1 MKENLNLLFDLLP
14 APGTKGYLVLEHLTS
29 GNLQDRGEVMG
40 VDSVIRLSLCS
51 NQEGD
56 NPVPVYELLL
66 NDDETHNPIEAHD
79 RIRTWAAGF
88 MLGARYAG
96 ETIGLT
102 IMPTQPID
110 E

>member
-1 MKENLNLLFDLLP
+1 MKENLNLLFNLLP

-29 GNLQDRGEVMG
+29 INLQDRGEVMAA
-40 VDSVIRLSLCS
+40 DSVIRLSLCA
-51 NQEGD
+51 NQDGD

-102 IMPTQPID
+102 IKPVQTV
-110 E
+110 

>member
-1 MKENLNLLFDLLP
+1 MKENLKLLFDLLP
-14 APGTKGYLVLEHLTS
+14 PPGTKGFLVLESLTATE
-29 GNLQDRGEVMG
+29 LRERGQETEA
-40 VDSVIRLSLCS
+40 DSVIRLSLCA

-79 RIRTWAAGF
+79 RIRNWAAGF

-96 ETIGLT
+96 EAIGLT
-102 IMPTQPID
+102 IRPTQAI
-110 E
+110 EE

>member
-29 GNLQDRGEVMG
+29 GNLQDRGEVMA
-40 VDSVIRLSLCS
+40 VESVIRLSLCS
-51 NQEGD
+51 NQDGD

>member
-1 MKENLNLLFDLLP
+1 M
-14 APGTKGYLVLEHLTS
+14 AA
-29 GNLQDRGEVMG
+29 
-40 VDSVIRLSLCS
+40 DSVIRLSLCA

-66 NDDETHNPIEAHD
+66 NDDEIHNPIEAHD

-102 IMPTQPID
+102 IKPVQTV
-110 E
+110 